1 MELSTEPSQPIDSQ
15 SPHGPMPP
23 LSTQR
28 RLWLAQAKSLI
39 SYKNTPSVDP
49 RYIISYPLAKKRLKF
64 KGYST
69 GELFGV
75 GCLNLV
81 SIDANYEIHGRK
93 DPTLT
98 DLPPH

>member
-1 MELSTEPSQPIDSQ
+1 MELSTEPSQPIDSK
-15 SPHGPMPP
+15 SPHSSNAVP
-23 LSTQR
+23 STQR

-39 SYKNTPSVDP
+39 SYKNTPN
-49 RYIISYPLAKKRLKF
+49 KRLKF

-81 SIDANYEIHGRK
+81 SIDADYEKSMAAKTKSLRRGASK
-93 DPTLT
+93 LPTLT
-98 DLPPH
+98 DLLPH